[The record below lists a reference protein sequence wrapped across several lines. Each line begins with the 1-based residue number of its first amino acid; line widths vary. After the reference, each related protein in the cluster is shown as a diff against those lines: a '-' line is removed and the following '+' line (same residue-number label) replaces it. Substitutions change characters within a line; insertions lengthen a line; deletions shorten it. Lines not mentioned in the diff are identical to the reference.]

1 MFSHDTQFTLVC
13 RRPSAATI
21 TMTSQD
27 LDRLTRLN
35 KALKAVRDMN
45 GSPDL
50 EQALVKAIYQLEN
63 YGYGSDSMKEGG
75 TGARF

>member
-1 MFSHDTQFTLVC
+1 
-13 RRPSAATI
+13 
-21 TMTSQD
+21 MTSQD

-35 KALKAVRDMN
+35 KALQAVRDMN

-50 EQALVKAIYQLEN
+50 EASLVKAIYQLEN
-63 YGYGSDSMKEGG
+63 YGYGSDSMSHGG

>member
-1 MFSHDTQFTLVC
+1 
-13 RRPSAATI
+13 
-21 TMTSQD
+21 MTSQD

>member
-1 MFSHDTQFTLVC
+1 
-13 RRPSAATI
+13 
-21 TMTSQD
+21 MTSED

-35 KALKAVRDMN
+35 RALKAVRDMN

-63 YGYGSDSMKEGG
+63 YGYGSKEVSGGTSDPDSMSEGG